1 MYNFDYNGKPTISRE
16 RILDESEMILNEE
29 LSKEDISEDSAT
41 SVIDEAV
48 NTAVFGQAILDQLN
62 AKIINI
68 LPVPESQP
76 NIRAAVLRRSDR
88 IPLGSYI
95 DFSLFA
101 ESIDSILK
109 AKKFRS
115 NDLVDFTGD
124 PSTDT
129 HNYNIKQRQTLGD
142 DLSTFDLFMA
152 GLVLPGA
159 YIASRLAAYQLIGP
173 LPVLGPLAGEAIAF
187 LFLLGLDRYAIKA
200 EVKRSNVNT
209 KINGMDPED
218 FVDFLADNPKE
229 IHAILNAANIPD
241 SNKLADYKLI
251 QDYAIKTILA
261 QATSEYDAWL
271 AYYQISYTNHSL
283 ERVIEMSPR
292 YSSKYAFIADK
303 QFNINDAIKAGA
315 RRTEQFTTLRD
326 QYTLRAGLV
335 RNLQPMREAY
345 KQPIL
350 RSVLQASTAYR
361 NIISTLLNDFLP
373 SNLIPDVNLSS
384 ADVFG
389 NIQIPGTAA
398 PLPPFELTINLN
410 KQILCCLINIFGAFP
425 PDFLK
430 FLAKILRLSVY
441 GIHLNFRQ
449 LMANYIN
456 GVLNEFLN
464 AAIGLIEEVRNE
476 LFRQIFSVLN
486 QDNDLIDLILACLP
500 AREILMQIFK
510 QFNALT
516 ELLRK
521 LFIDVRN
528 SVDLS
533 GEAGQFWE
541 IPFPF
546 KRTILFIAEL
556 LDAIA
561 IELEYGG
568 GVLCYHGRH
577 LPDQNK
583 QKSPR
588 IDQIIDPDLAS
599 QFILNFKTSKVP
611 IVEFDKEFLERFN
624 LGNELIIK
632 GKKVVFENLP
642 DSSEAALATILSVCG
657 EELGQEQQESIR
669 ARIKNIISKINK

>member
-1 MYNFDYNGKPTISRE
+1 MYNFDYQGTPKITRE
-16 RILDESEMILNEE
+16 RILDESEHLLQEE
-29 LSKEDISEDSAT
+29 ISQEKLSED
-41 SVIDEAV
+41 AV
-48 NTAVFGQAILDQLN
+48 NSLFDSVVDTAILGQAILDQLG
-62 AKIINI
+62 AKIRNI
-68 LPVPESQP
+68 LPVPESEP
-76 NIRAAVLRRSDR
+76 NVRAAVLRRSDN

-95 DFSLFA
+95 DFSLFSL
-101 ESIDSILK
+101 SIDSILK

-124 PSTDT
+124 PATDT
-129 HNYNIKQRQTLGD
+129 HNYMIKQRQTLGD
-142 DLSTFDLFMA
+142 SLSTLDLFMA

-159 YIASRLAAYQLIGP
+159 YIASRMVAYQLIGP

-187 LFLLGLDRYAIKA
+187 LFLLGLDRYAVKA
-200 EVKRSNVNT
+200 EIKRSNVTT

-218 FVDFLADNPKE
+218 FVDYLADNPKE
-229 IHAILNAANIPD
+229 IHAILKSANIPD
-241 SNKLADYKLI
+241 SNKLSDYRLI
-251 QDYAIKTILA
+251 QDYAIKTILSE
-261 QATSEYDAWL
+261 ATSEYDSWL

-283 ERVIEMSPR
+283 ERTIEISHR
-292 YSSKYAFIADK
+292 YSDKYKFVANN

-315 RRTEQFTTLRD
+315 RRTEQFTTLGN

-350 RSVLQASTAYR
+350 RSMLQASTAYR

-384 ADVFG
+384 ADIFG
-389 NIQIPGTAA
+389 NITIPGTAA
-398 PLPPFELTINLN
+398 ALPPFELTINLN

-425 PDFLK
+425 VDFLNL
-430 FLAKILRLSVY
+430 LAKILRLSVY

-456 GVLNEFLN
+456 GILNEFTN
-464 AAIGLIEEVRNE
+464 AALGLIEEVRNE
-476 LFRQIFSVLN
+476 IFRQIFSVLN
-486 QDNDLIDLILACLP
+486 QDNELIDLILACLP

-521 LFIDVRN
+521 LLIDLRN
-528 SVDLS
+528 NVDLS

-556 LDAIA
+556 LSAIA

-568 GVLCYHGRH
+568 GVLCYHSRH

-583 QKSPR
+583 QKNPR
-588 IDQIIDPDLAS
+588 IDQLIDPDLAS
-599 QFILNFKTSKVP
+599 QFILNFKTPKVP
-611 IVEFDKEFLERFN
+611 VVEFDKDFLERFN
-624 LGNELIIK
+624 VGDSLIIK
-632 GKKVVFENLP
+632 NKKVFFENLP
-642 DSSEAALATILSVCG
+642 EASEEALATILSVCG
-657 EELGQEQQESIR
+657 EELGQENQEAIR
-669 ARIKNIISKINK
+669 NRIKNIISKING

>member
-1 MYNFDYNGKPTISRE
+1 MYNFDYDGSPKITRQ
-16 RILDESEMILNEE
+16 RILDESEVAFQEE
-29 LSKEDISEDSAT
+29 LSQPSLSEDSVNEIFDTA
-41 SVIDEAV
+41 IDSAILGE
-48 NTAVFGQAILDQLN
+48 AILDQLK
-62 AKIINI
+62 AKIVNI

-76 NIRAAVLRRSDR
+76 TVRAAVLRRSDR

-129 HNYNIKQRQTLGD
+129 LNYNIKQRQTLGD
-142 DLSTFDLFMA
+142 SLSTLDLFMA
-152 GLVLPGA
+152 GVVLPGA

-187 LFLLGLDRYAIKA
+187 LFLLGLDRYAVKA
-200 EVKRSNVNT
+200 EVKRSKINT
-209 KINGMDPED
+209 KINGMDAED

-229 IHAILNAANIPD
+229 IHAILRAANIPD
-241 SNKLADYKLI
+241 SNKLSDYRLI
-251 QDYAIKTILA
+251 QDYAIKTILSE
-261 QATSEYDAWL
+261 ATSEYDSWL
-271 AYYQISYTNHSL
+271 AYYQISYSNHAL
-283 ERVIEMSPR
+283 ERIIEMSSR
-292 YSSKYAFIADK
+292 YSSKYAFVANKD
-303 QFNINDAIKAGA
+303 FNINDAIKAGA
-315 RRTEQFTTLRD
+315 RSTEQFTTLGN

-345 KQPIL
+345 KQPLL

-373 SNLIPDVNLSS
+373 SNLIPDINLST
-384 ADVFG
+384 G
-389 NIQIPGTAA
+389 NINVGVGV
-398 PLPPFELTINLN
+398 LPPFELTINLN

-425 PDFLK
+425 IDFLK
-430 FLAKILRLSVY
+430 FLARMLRLSVY
-441 GIHLNFRQ
+441 GVHLNFRQ
-449 LMANYIN
+449 IMANYIS
-456 GVLNEFLN
+456 GVLNEFTN
-464 AAIGLIEEVRNE
+464 AALGMIEEVRNE
-476 LFRQIFSVLN
+476 LFSQIFSVLN
-486 QDNDLIDLILACLP
+486 QDNELVDLILACLP

-521 LFIDVRN
+521 LILDVRN
-528 SVDLS
+528 SVDVS

-568 GVLCYHGRH
+568 GVLCYNSRY

-583 QKSPR
+583 QKNPR
-588 IDQIIDPDLAS
+588 IDQKIDPDLAS
-599 QFILNFKTSKVP
+599 QFILNFKTPKVP
-611 IVEFDKEFLERFN
+611 IVEFDKEFLDRFN
-624 LGNELIIK
+624 AGNYLTIK
-632 GKKVVFENLP
+632 NKKVVFESLP
-642 DSSEAALATILSVCG
+642 ENSDAALATIMAVCG
-657 EELGQEQQESIR
+657 EELGQEQQEAIR
-669 ARIKNIISKINK
+669 NRIKNIINKIRT